1 MRQMRPH
8 VFVTTYLAVALI
20 VVIALALFITSVQ
33 S

>member
-1 MRQMRPH
+1 MRQMRPQ